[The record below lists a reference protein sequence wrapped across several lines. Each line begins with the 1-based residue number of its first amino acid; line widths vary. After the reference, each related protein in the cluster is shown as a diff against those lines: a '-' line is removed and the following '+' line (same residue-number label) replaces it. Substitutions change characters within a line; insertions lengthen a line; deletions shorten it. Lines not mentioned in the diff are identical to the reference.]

1 LTALTTGL
9 NSPVFDALMLTIPRI
24 KSSLVPWAA
33 IGVILFL
40 SHFLLVTEFGLYE
53 DDYFYILPHITE
65 NFREFAAFFVS
76 TVTHPPQGRPLFTC
90 LQGALAYFGYHAG
103 GLVFCHLI
111 SFVFLWLSAGLL
123 YQLLQKKLSHRAAF
137 LAALLL
143 VLFPLDTSRQ
153 ILMHQMATVTT
164 TTVLLCAFHLYVTRR
179 FVLSYLVAATLL
191 ITYESIFLP
200 FIVAPFLLDDQPRK
214 LVQRFLIHTIVF
226 VAIVGIVFGSR
237 ALLGESRA
245 LETSS
250 HLADEIPKMV
260 WSCIASPALGIWAI
274 IARPVDALMHSRGEG
289 CIVALLAGLTTFFLL
304 RALWGKGETSDSAP
318 GDVGVLGAAG
328 VFPRDSAPRRTVWL
342 ILCGGMISWV
352 IVYALDFRPD
362 YYPPGITI
370 GRLSAMHGIAGFGAA
385 LVVAAMVSL
394 LIDLV
399 PQRLRIG
406 IDIGGALFVAGL
418 AAFGFHIQDTEYV
431 ASWQQQRDFWL
442 GLVPLIQDAQP
453 NDNIVLQIEYRRHGL
468 IPYTQGFTADEMTV
482 YPNLAFPYFVD
493 FPGDR
498 QQSPTFHGYADYTKI
513 IEENG
518 ETIIQSP
525 FFSPARF
532 AHIHGNNLILLR
544 AQDGMIHRVQG
555 EVTLGGHTMFARPM
569 GPVTGNPIK
578 MSRLFW
584 ELFEPSS
591 SSSWFTLR
599 SAKSAP
605 PW

>member
-1 LTALTTGL
+1 
-9 NSPVFDALMLTIPRI
+9 MLTIPRI
-24 KSSLVPWAA
+24 KPSLIPWAA
-33 IGVILFL
+33 IGLILFL

-123 YQLLQKKLSHRAAF
+123 YQLLQKKLSHRAGFFGAM
-137 LAALLL
+137 LLL
-143 VLFPLDTSRQ
+143 LFPLDTSRQ

-191 ITYESIFLP
+191 MTYETTFLP
-200 FIVAPFLLDDQPRK
+200 FIIAPFFLDDQPRK
-214 LVQRFLIHTIVF
+214 LIKRFLIHTIVF
-226 VAIVGIVFGSR
+226 VAIIGIVFGSR

-260 WSCIASPALGIWAI
+260 WSCIANPALGIWAI

-289 CIVALLAGLTTFFLL
+289 VIVAILAGLTTFFILS
-304 RALWGKGETSDSAP
+304 RFQSDRVTDPSVRRGSAWRI
-318 GDVGVLGAAG
+318 LCAG
-328 VFPRDSAPRRTVWL
+328 V
-342 ILCGGMISWV
+342 ISWV
-352 IVYALDFRPD
+352 IVYVLDFRPD

-385 LVVAAMVSL
+385 LAVAAMVSL

-406 IDIGGALFVAGL
+406 IDICGALFVAGL

-442 GLVPLIQDAQP
+442 GLVPLIQDARP
-453 NDNIVLQIEYRRHGL
+453 NDKIVLQIEYRRHGL

-555 EVTLGGHTMFARPM
+555 EVTLGGHRMFARPM

-591 SSSWFTLR
+591 STSWFTLR